1 MRRSNTIKHV
11 LPINKFSD
19 SSHSHL
25 CVFPG
30 GNLKSTHSSKQ
41 KSDIAK
47 LLNFPAFRHTN
58 LPELWVGDQDEWTDP
73 KGDQVAAR

>member
-1 MRRSNTIKHV
+1 MSFRVAI
-11 LPINKFSD
+11 
-19 SSHSHL
+19 
-25 CVFPG
+25 
-30 GNLKSTHSSKQ
+30 SKALTVPSW

-58 LPELWVGDQDEWTDP
+58 LPEWVGDQDEWTDP